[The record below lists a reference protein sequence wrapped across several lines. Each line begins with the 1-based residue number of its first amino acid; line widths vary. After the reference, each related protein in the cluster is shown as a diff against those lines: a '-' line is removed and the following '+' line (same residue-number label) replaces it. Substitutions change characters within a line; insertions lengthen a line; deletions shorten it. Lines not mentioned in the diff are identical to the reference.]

1 MAAQLPPPLVLTY
14 IYLFRM
20 IAVRNLLNSSNDE
33 ATDLFDR
40 NKAKNAHMISIKLI
54 RNQSSLKSAYFT
66 EVIQL

>member
-1 MAAQLPPPLVLTY
+1 
-14 IYLFRM
+14 M